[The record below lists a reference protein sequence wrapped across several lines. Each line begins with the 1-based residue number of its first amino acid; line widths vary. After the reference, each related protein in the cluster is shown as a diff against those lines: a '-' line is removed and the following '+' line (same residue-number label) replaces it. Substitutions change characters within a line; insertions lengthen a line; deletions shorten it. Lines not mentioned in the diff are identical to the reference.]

1 MMQMAP
7 TPLIRK
13 KKVVKRKKGF
23 VRTSATSSPAWMY
36 DPCAHLLPASRA
48 GSRDHVSG
56 RKSLLI

>member
-23 VRTSATSSPAWMY
+23 VRNQC
-36 DPCAHLLPASRA
+36 DLFSRV
-48 GSRDHVSG
+48 DV
-56 RKSLLI
+56 